1 MFFITRDKVNQPVGG
16 SLEWGTNNPAFSENS
31 ARDSKINTSP
41 LSEVT
46 MACLLRTSPFEMT
59 FKIQKDSDGQST
71 TIRLIGRIQSEQI
84 EQLSAQITVA
94 GQGIVLDMNE
104 VTLVDVDVIRFLRV
118 CENKGIEIIH
128 CSPYIKEWMRRE
140 RIENK

>member
-1 MFFITRDKVNQPVGG
+1 MT
-16 SLEWGTNNPAFSENS
+16 SAFSENS
-31 ARDSKINTSP
+31 ARDSKINTSS

-46 MACLLRTSPFEMT
+46 MAWLLPNAIGMT
-59 FKIQKDSDGQST
+59 FKIQKESDGQKT

-84 EQLSAQITVA
+84 EQLSAQITGA
-94 GQGIVLDMNE
+94 GQGTVLDMNE

-118 CENKGIEIIH
+118 CEDKGIEIIH
-128 CSPYIKEWMRRE
+128 CSPFIKEWMRRE